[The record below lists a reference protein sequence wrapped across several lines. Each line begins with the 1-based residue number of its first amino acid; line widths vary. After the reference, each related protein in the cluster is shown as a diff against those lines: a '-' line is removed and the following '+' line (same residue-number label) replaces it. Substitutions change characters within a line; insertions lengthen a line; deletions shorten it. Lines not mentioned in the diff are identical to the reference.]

1 MVSLD
6 GATSRHVDERPG
18 VEESATDELEDAVR
32 AALKRFKWLG
42 AVLGVTFLL
51 VLWELLAVFVFEGKH
66 IMPTPLGVVGGL
78 WQNRV
83 LLRENAG
90 ITLSEASQGWLWGN
104 ALAIILALLFVVSPP
119 VEAALLRLAIA
130 SYAMPVIAIAPIL
143 NIVFG
148 GDKPKVV
155 LAAMSVFLTTLVG
168 MSAGLRCA
176 DRTSLDLVRAYGGGS
191 WSAVTKV
198 RLWASLP
205 SLFAALRIA
214 APAALLGAIIGEYL
228 GGTSGLGVAMI
239 NAEQSLDVTRV
250 WSIALFASALAGA
263 GYALTGLV
271 AKYLTPWA
279 TSVSTIGAPPAVG
292 SSRRGR
298 VYRAGR
304 SMLFLLISV
313 GITVLVWTAFVRLL
327 HLNSYFAKTPLDVW
341 KYLTQGQ
348 SAPGNRAI
356 LLNELT
362 VTLRDASL
370 GYVFGTIL
378 AVIAAMA
385 VVTSR
390 AVETMF
396 MPVAVVLRS
405 VPLVAMTPLIALALG
420 RGLLSVTII
429 AGIVTFFPTLVNVVQ
444 GLRSASEESLL
455 LMRSY
460 DASRLTILRKVQV
473 QSALPSLFSA
483 ARIAAPGALLGAV
496 LAEWLSTG
504 KGLGFYMLEAST
516 ESQYNALW
524 SGVTLITV
532 VSVAIY
538 AVVGVIEVPIL
549 RRFGPQ
555 G

>member
-1 MVSLD
+1 MPQLLVDLSRLD
-6 GATSRHVDERPG
+6 GPADQTSTENQGRGVGRRRVRRLPG
-18 VEESATDELEDAVR
+18 
-32 AALKRFKWLG
+32 LG
-42 AVLGVTFLL
+42 GALGVAVVL
-51 VLWELLAVFVFEGKH
+51 VVWELLAVFVFEGKH
-66 IMPTPLGVVGGL
+66 IMPTPVGVLRGL
-78 WQNRV
+78 WDNRV

-90 ITLSEASQGWLWGN
+90 VTLAEAAQGWLWGN
-104 ALAIILALLFVVSPP
+104 ALAIVLALLFVVSPP

-130 SYAMPVIAIAPIL
+130 SYAMPIIAIAPIL

-168 MSAGLRCA
+168 MSAGLRSA

-191 WSAVTKV
+191 WASVVKV

-228 GGTSGLGVAMI
+228 GGTHGLGVAMI

-250 WSIALFASALAGA
+250 WSIALFASAIAGL
-263 GYALTGLV
+263 GYGVTSVV
-271 AKYLTPWA
+271 ARIVTPWA
-279 TSVSTIGAPPAVG
+279 TDIAAAGRTPAPAV
-292 SSRRGR
+292 SHRGR
-298 VYRAGR
+298 LYRAGR
-304 SMLFLLISV
+304 SLLFLLISIT
-313 GITVLVWTAFVRLL
+313 ITVFLWTAFVRLL

-341 KYLTQGQ
+341 RYLTQGS
-348 SAPGNRAI
+348 SAASNRSTM
-356 LLNELT
+356 LTQLT

-370 GYVFGTIL
+370 GYVFGTVT
-378 AVIAAMA
+378 AVIAAMS

-390 AVETMF
+390 TVEAMF

-420 RGLLSVTII
+420 RGLVSVTVI

-444 GLRSASEESLL
+444 GLRSAPADSLL
-455 LMRSY
+455 LMRAY
-460 DASRLTILRKVQV
+460 DASKVTILRKVQV
-473 QSALPSLFSA
+473 PSALPSLFSA

-524 SGVTLITV
+524 SGVAIITV

-538 AVVGVIEVPIL
+538 AAVGLIEIPVL
-549 RRFGPQ
+549 RRFGSV